1 MITCVYF
8 FINCNQNRTHMPQCS
23 VATHNMAT
31 VAMIYTGACV
41 IYMILSQNAG
51 TPFRD
56 SLTETQLRIKKESA
70 RVRGTIFL
78 QSLGIATMVVLCKHP
93 FHL

>member
-1 MITCVYF
+1 
-8 FINCNQNRTHMPQCS
+8 MPQCS